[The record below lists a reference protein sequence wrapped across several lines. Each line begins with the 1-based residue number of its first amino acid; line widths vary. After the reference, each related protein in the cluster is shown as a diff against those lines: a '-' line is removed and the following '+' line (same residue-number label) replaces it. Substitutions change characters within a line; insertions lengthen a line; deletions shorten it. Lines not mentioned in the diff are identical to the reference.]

1 MILYSWPHGGNV
13 APRVLAHLLLGIFA
27 AGASFTFAQDYP
39 TKPLRMLAPE
49 PGGGN
54 EVAGRIIAQALVEG
68 LGQQVV
74 IENRGGAA
82 GAIAGE
88 IVAKATPDGH
98 TVLYY
103 GSSIWLLPL
112 LRSGVPFDP
121 LKDFA
126 PISLATRAPFFLF
139 VHPALPVKNVKE
151 LIALAKAQPGKLN
164 YGSAGSGSATHLSAE
179 LFKLVADVKIERV
192 PYKGSGLAAT
202 GLGAGEIHML
212 FGSAS
217 LGLANAKA
225 GRVRVLGVG
234 SAQPSPLAPDVPTMA
249 AAGLPG
255 YEAASLSGMFAPAKT
270 PARIIHRLNQEIVR
284 ALARPDVK
292 ERFMHAAIEAIGS
305 TPEEFGAV
313 VKADMAKW
321 GKVIKAA
328 GLRD

>member
-1 MILYSWPHGGNV
+1 MIFSTFFGVQP
-13 APRVLAHLLLGIFA
+13 APGAARASALLGIFVLSA
-27 AGASFTFAQDYP
+27 AFAQDYP
-39 TKPLRMLAPE
+39 VRPLRMLAPE

-54 EVAGRIIAQALVEG
+54 EVAGRIIAQALVDG

-88 IVAKATPDGH
+88 IVAKAQPDGY

-112 LRSGVPFDP
+112 LRRGVPFDP
-121 LKDFA
+121 VRDFA
-126 PISLATRAPFFLF
+126 PVSLATRAPFFLF
-139 VHPALPVKNVKE
+139 VHPSLPAKNVRE
-151 LIALAKAQPGKLN
+151 LVALAKAQPGKLN

-179 LFKLVADVKIERV
+179 LFKLVAGVNIERV

-202 GLGAGEIHML
+202 ALAAGEIQML

-217 LGLANAKA
+217 LGLANAKS

-234 SAQPSPLAPDVPTMA
+234 AAQPSPLAPDVPTMA

-270 PARIIHRLNQEIVR
+270 PAHLIRRLNQEIVR
-284 ALARPDVK
+284 AMARPDVK
-292 ERFMHAAIEAIGS
+292 ERFLNAAIEAIGS

-321 GKVIKAA
+321 GRVIQAA
-328 GLRD
+328 GIHD